1 MAQKVVIIGHSYSSR
16 LGIIRSVAQIGCEI
30 TVIVMTGVRREGR
43 PSIDKKPIDCYSKY
57 VGRILYCNRKDQHA
71 LMALLTEKCQDLHHK
86 VVLIPDGD
94 DVVAT
99 IDNNKNILKEHFLF
113 PHIAKEP
120 SEMEYWMDKANQ
132 KRLAKEIG
140 LNVADATMIEI
151 TDGHYNIPT
160 NIKYPCFPKPLAT
173 MNGGKGGMRRCDN
186 ANDLAAALDHMIDTR
201 GRNIK
206 VLVEEYKKIETEYA
220 LVGFSDGEEVIVP
233 GILQFLRI
241 SKAHKGIA
249 LQGKVMPVDST
260 SSPQVGFGELVEKF
274 KQLVLA
280 IGFVGVFDVDFYQ
293 SDGIFYFCELNLR
306 YGGSGYAVTKMG
318 VNLPAMMVK
327 SFYGEDISDM
337 KKSVDGEAVYVNE
350 RMCLDDWNSG
360 RLPLR
365 EYLKYLRTADI
376 QFVADNEDNRP
387 EREYNRVFRKHLLTN
402 SIRRLLAPRGRRPSV
417 GQKKVLLT

>member
-30 TVIVMTGVRREGR
+30 TVIVMTGVRRDGR
-43 PSIDKKPIDCYSKY
+43 LVIDKKPIDCYSKY

-99 IDNNKNILKEHFLF
+99 IDNNKDILKEHFLF

-120 SEMEYWMDKANQ
+120 SSMEYWMEKTHQ
-132 KRLAKEIG
+132 KQLAKEIG

-160 NIKYPCFPKPLAT
+160 DIKYPCFPKPLAT

-186 ANDLAAALDHMIDTR
+186 ANDLAAALDYIIDTR
-201 GRNIK
+201 SKNIK

-220 LVGFSDGEEVIVP
+220 LLGFSDGKEVIIP
-233 GILQFLRI
+233 GLLQFLKI
-241 SKAHKGIA
+241 SKAHMGIA
-249 LQGKVMPVDST
+249 LQGKVMPVAR
-260 SSPQVGFGELVEKF
+260 FGELVEKF
-274 KQLVLA
+274 KQFVLA
-280 IGFVGVFDVDFYQ
+280 IGFVGVFDVDFYK
-293 SDGIFYFCELNLR
+293 SEGVLYFCELNLR

-337 KKSVDGEAVYVNE
+337 KKSIDGEAVYVNE
-350 RMCLDDWNSG
+350 RMSFDDWNSG
-360 RLPLR
+360 LLSLR
-365 EYLKYLRTADI
+365 EYLKCLRTADI
-376 QFVADNEDNRP
+376 RFVADDMDACP
-387 EREYNRVFRKHLLTN
+387 EREYNKVFRKQLLTY
-402 SIRRLLAPRGRRPSV
+402 SIKKILGKRRSL
-417 GQKKVLLT
+417 